1 MAASTLAFRHFE
13 GGDALPAFRAR
24 WLLERLQ
31 QVCPRISAMAA
42 RSVHWA
48 AFDREPSPDEV
59 ARVAALLDDGDAG
72 GGDLFGDLIVV
83 MPRLG
88 TVSPW
93 ASKATDIA
101 HNCGLALHRL
111 ERVIE
116 YRLNTGGS
124 PLATAD
130 RDACAALLH
139 DRMTETVAFA
149 RDAATHLFDPL
160 SPPPLA
166 HVPLRAQGR
175 VAL

>member
-1 MAASTLAFRHFE
+1 MAASTLSIRHFE

-24 WLLERLQ
+24 ALLERLQ

-72 GGDLFGDLIVV
+72 AGDLSGDLIVV

-88 TVSPW
+88 TASPW